1 MKWIICLFS
10 IFALAGVEADEN
22 FIDDIEEI
30 LVQASLLPISSKRSS
45 NAITII
51 NSDQIKNLTVLSIID
66 LLRDVPGLAVSKSG
80 VQGSQTQIR
89 VRGSEANHLLV
100 LIDGIEANNSAQSDE
115 FSLGTLMAN
124 DI

>member
-30 LVQASLLPISSKRSS
+30 LVQASLLPISSKRSA

-51 NSDQIKNLTVLSIID
+51 NSDQIKNRTVLSISD

-100 LIDGIEANNSAQSDE
+100 IIDGIEANNSAQSDE
-115 FSLGTLMAN
+115 FRLGHL
-124 DI
+124 DGQ